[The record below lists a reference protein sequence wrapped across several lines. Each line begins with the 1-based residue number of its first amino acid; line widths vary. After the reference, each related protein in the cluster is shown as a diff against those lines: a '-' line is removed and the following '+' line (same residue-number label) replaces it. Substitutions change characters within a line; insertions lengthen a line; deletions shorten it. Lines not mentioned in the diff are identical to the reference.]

1 MARILVTGAHETL
14 AERRLLAAITQR
26 MRRDGHDAV
35 QFAQQADAAA
45 EARDADA
52 VVAVLDKAP
61 TEAVALV
68 AYAHAAGKP
77 VLGFATKGLPV
88 PTFLADIAQVVSA
101 DDEASWL
108 AALPAYY
115 DKVRPFAGRLVRD
128 RIPELVEQ
136 AGHDVKFRQLTA
148 DEKPRFLKQKIATEA
163 KELLE
168 ADIGREKEEVSDL
181 LEAMEAFITARGL
194 ERDDLRRVKEHKRKQ
209 RGGFER
215 CFVVES
221 TSGGQE
227 PAEPAGA
234 ATRSAEPG
242 ATTTPRAHVAPAQA
256 SKAAPPAAPVDEP
269 TTHADV
275 VSGDAVD
282 FDYENAPEEPV
293 EAPDDLTPGRRVK
306 PEFFEI

>member
-14 AERRLLAAITQR
+14 AEQRLVAAITQR
-26 MRRDGHDAV
+26 IRRDGHDAV
-35 QFAQQADAAA
+35 PFGDQADPVV

-52 VVAVLDKAP
+52 IVAVLDKAP
-61 TEAVALV
+61 VESVALV
-68 AYAHAAGKP
+68 SYAHAAGKP
-77 VLGFATKGLPV
+77 VLGFATKGLTV
-88 PTFLADIAQVVSA
+88 PRFLAGLAQVVSA
-101 DDEASWL
+101 DNEATWL
-108 AALPAYY
+108 EALPAYY

-136 AGHDVKFRQLTA
+136 AGHEVKFRQLTA
-148 DEKPRFLKQKIATEA
+148 EERPRFLKQKIATEA

-168 ADIGREKEEVSDL
+168 ADVGREKEEVSDL

-194 ERDDLRRVKEHKRKQ
+194 EREDLRRVKEHKRKQ

-221 TSGGQE
+221 TSSAQE
-227 PAEPAGA
+227 TPAKTAKPAPA
-234 ATRSAEPG
+234 ATASTAP
-242 ATTTPRAHVAPAQA
+242 VA
-256 SKAAPPAAPVDEP
+256 AAPGDAP
-269 TTHADV
+269 DV

-282 FDYENAPEEPV
+282 FSYDESQPAPV
-293 EAPDDLTPGRRVK
+293 EAPDDLTPGQSVK

>member
-14 AERRLLAAITQR
+14 AERRLVAAITQR

-35 QFAQQADAAA
+35 QFADEADPVA
-45 EARDADA
+45 EARDTDA

-61 TEAVALV
+61 TEAIALV

-77 VLGFATKGLPV
+77 VLGFATKGVAV
-88 PTFLADIAQVVSA
+88 PPFLAGLAQVVNA
-101 DDEASWL
+101 DDEAVWL
-108 AALPAYY
+108 GALPAFY

-128 RIPELVEQ
+128 RIPDLVKE
-136 AGHDVKFRQLTA
+136 AGHEVKFRQLTA
-148 DEKPRFLKQKIATEA
+148 EEKPRFLKQKIATEA

-168 ADIGREKEEVSDL
+168 ADVGREKEEVSDL

-221 TSGGQE
+221 TSGSDSPSPE
-227 PAEPAGA
+227 AGPQ
-234 ATRSAEPG
+234 ATPS
-242 ATTTPRAHVAPAQA
+242 APATA
-256 SKAAPPAAPVDEP
+256 AKAAPASQAPP
-269 TTHADV
+269 PDV
-275 VSGDAVD
+275 VSGHDVD
-282 FDYENAPEEPV
+282 FSYDENEPAPV
-293 EAPDDLTPGRRVK
+293 EAPDDLRPGHRVK